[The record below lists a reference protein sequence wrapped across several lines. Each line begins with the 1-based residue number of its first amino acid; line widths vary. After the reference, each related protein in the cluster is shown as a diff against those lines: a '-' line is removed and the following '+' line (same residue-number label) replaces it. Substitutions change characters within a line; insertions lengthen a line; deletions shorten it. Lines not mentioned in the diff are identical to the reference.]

1 MTNGMTTLL
10 FYPYS
15 YLVVNSNLTC
25 RITGNQTFNNEYNR
39 QARGTMWSGEEVRVS
54 ILWKNKTNQNV
65 QHKIEKNIIHVSRN
79 FIIIVMP

>member
-1 MTNGMTTLL
+1 MTTLL

-15 YLVVNSNLTC
+15 YFVVNSNLMC

-39 QARGTMWSGEEVRVS
+39 QAQGTMSSGEEVCVS

-65 QHKIEKNIIHVSRN
+65 QHEIENNIIHVSRN